1 MSSFAFNYIQI
12 KEQLQLHTKQ
22 VSEVA
27 LCSSLGLHVS
37 LLSGRIHCAC
47 STYQAF
53 HENAP
58 SARIGPEIY
67 IKGQNTTASRPANNY
82 STTIK
87 FLVYLLIILWSID
100 SFWIGNIRYTKFH

>member
-1 MSSFAFNYIQI
+1 MVSLVRVRLDGKDCCHPLPSTIFKSKNSFNF
-12 KEQLQLHTKQ
+12 LTKQ
-22 VSEVA
+22 LPEVE
-27 LCSSLGLHVS
+27 LCSSLGWHAS

-67 IKGQNTTASRPANNY
+67 I
-82 STTIK
+82 
-87 FLVYLLIILWSID
+87 
-100 SFWIGNIRYTKFH
+100 